1 MTQIFPMLAI
11 DLQDLCWLLFVGF
24 FVLSNVFGGKKKTPE
39 EEEQE
44 MAEFERLMEEEK
56 NAQAAQAQGS
66 GQVRAQKQAQPPQ
79 LTAQPTSPSPVAQ
92 TTAAP
97 DLKTE
102 LERLMRGV
110 APQPVQPE
118 PTTSPQ
124 HFFEEP
130 PESPVVERRESPPL
144 TAAKD
149 AYTET
154 SKLHEHVVERM
165 KKVRESVRDHMV
177 ETVAPTGDAV
187 LRPQAVQDA
196 VAMVRRPEGA
206 RQAIIASVI
215 LGSPRAL
222 GQGQD
227 SLI

>member
-56 NAQAAQAQGS
+56 TAQAEQAQGS
-66 GQVRAQKQAQPPQ
+66 GQVRAQKQ
-79 LTAQPTSPSPVAQ
+79 AQPTSPSPVAQ

-154 SKLHEHVVERM
+154 SELHEHVVERM
-165 KKVRESVRDHMV
+165 KKVRESVHDHTV

>member
-56 NAQAAQAQGS
+56 TAQAEQPQGS

-79 LTAQPTSPSPVAQ
+79 LAAQPTSPSPVAQ

-118 PTTSPQ
+118 PTTTAPQ

-130 PESPVVERRESPPL
+130 PTPPVVEERESPPL

-149 AYTET
+149 AYTEA
-154 SKLHEHVVERM
+154 SKLHERVVERM
-165 KKVRESVRDHMV
+165 EGVSESVRHH
-177 ETVAPTGDAV
+177 TVAPTGDSV
-187 LRPQAVQDA
+187 LQPQAIQDA